1 MRTNFICCFVMFTAL
16 TLLLACNEPEQKKE
30 WRLVHT
36 QGAVNFAYINPSYA
50 DDRMQIENAIDY
62 ICGAKSICRVIFW
75 SDETMIPSSFPI
87 TDEQSNNKVAHY
99 QFNANTNYERLAM
112 K

>member
-1 MRTNFICCFVMFTAL
+1 MKMKKICCFAMLAVFAC
-16 TLLLACNEPEQKKE
+16 LLACNEPEQKKE

-50 DDRMQIENAIDY
+50 DDRMQIENAIEY
-62 ICGAKSICRVIFW
+62 ICGAKSICHVIFW
-75 SDETMIPSSFPI
+75 SDETKIPSSFPI

-99 QFNANTNYERLAM
+99 QFNASTKYKRLAM